1 MRITVKFLGK
11 AVTSLVLA
19 FCWVLSAQA
28 DGFKV
33 VDSLGE
39 QMLPA
44 MPTRPAVLDWDL
56 FEQVVELGVTP
67 VAGTDMDSYQDWV
80 VKPAIPAA
88 TQPVGTRGE
97 PNLEKIAALKPDVI
111 LVTKSQQDL
120 IPRLKQ
126 IAPVLFYTNFSAK
139 DDEAEVAIQQ
149 FKQLAQ
155 VFGKQAVAEQKLSAL
170 DKRFDELKAQLQD
183 KFGQTMPKTL
193 VMRFANTTSTF
204 IYTDKSMADYV
215 IQRLGLTPAMPL
227 PASKWGIVQKPIS
240 DLKNVDG
247 YVLYILPFN
256 EEKKLQKS
264 VLWRAMPFV
273 RMHKVNSVE
282 SVWSYGGAMS
292 LQYTAEAITKAL
304 LEVAPNS

>member
-1 MRITVKFLGK
+1 MRITDTVFTKVVISFLLTFG
-11 AVTSLVLA
+11 AALA
-19 FCWVLSAQA
+19 AQA
-28 DGFKV
+28 QGFTV
-33 VDSLGE
+33 TDSLGE
-39 QMLPA
+39 QTLA
-44 MPTRPAVLDWDL
+44 EMPKRPAVLDWDL
-56 FEQVVELGVTP
+56 FEQVTELGVTP
-67 VAGTDMDSYQDWV
+67 IAGTDMDSYRDWV
-80 VKPAIPAA
+80 VKPAIPAG
-88 TQPVGTRGE
+88 TEPVGTRGE

-126 IAPVLFYTNFSAK
+126 IAPVLFYTNFSI
-139 DDEAEVAIQQ
+139 EADQGEVAIAQ

-155 VFGKQAVAEQKLSAL
+155 VFGKESVAKQKLAAIDS
-170 DKRFDELKAQLQD
+170 RFAELKAQLEA
-183 KFGQTMPKTL
+183 KFGTPLPKTL

-215 IQRLGLTPAMPL
+215 MKRLGLTSSMPL
-227 PASKWGIVQKPIS
+227 PASKWGIVQKPIA

-256 EEKKLQKS
+256 EEQKLKQS

-273 RMHKVNSVE
+273 RMHKVNAVE

-304 LEVAPNS
+304 LEVAPKQ